1 MDYAGADRR
10 HLWHPFTQQR
20 TWTASEPLV
29 VESAEGNWLVDT
41 EGRRYLDG
49 VASLWCNVHGHRHPH
64 IDAAIRAQLDRVAHS
79 TLLGL
84 ANTTAVAAATALVD
98 VVPDGLTRVFFSEN
112 GAAAVEVALKMA
124 FRYWHNRGDTNRR
137 TFLALDEAYHGD
149 TLGAVSAGGIDLF
162 HAAFAPLLF
171 ECFRAPTNSPR
182 RSLDELLDPMDAT
195 LAEHAHEICAVVIEP
210 RCQGAAGMITFPA
223 GYVRGVRDLCDRH
236 GVLMICDEVA
246 TGFGRTGTM
255 FACEAEGVTP
265 DLMAVGKGITGGYLP
280 MSATLTTEAVYES
293 FLGEPEEGRQL
304 FHGHTYSGNA
314 LAAAACIANLEVFR
328 EEDTLANAARAAD
341 RMAARLE
348 EIAQLERVADVR
360 RAGTM
365 VGIELDDRA
374 GNAGAVAVC
383 ARVRDLG
390 VVLRPLGPV
399 VVWMPPL
406 SIESGEVELLA
417 DATAT
422 AIAELV

>member
-20 TWTASEPLV
+20 AWTATDPLV
-29 VESAEGNWLVDT
+29 VESAQGNWLVGTD
-41 EGRRYLDG
+41 GRRYLDG
-49 VASLWCNVHGHRHPH
+49 VASLWCNVHGHRHPR
-64 IDAAIRAQLDRVAHS
+64 IDAAVRAQLDRVAHS

-84 ANTTAVAAATALVD
+84 TNTTAIEAAAALVG
-98 VVPDGLTRVFFSEN
+98 VVPDGLTRAFFSEN

-124 FRYWHNRGDTNRR
+124 FSYWPNRGETTRR

-149 TLGAVSAGGIDLF
+149 TLGAVSVGGIALF
-162 HAAFAPLLF
+162 HASFAPLLF
-171 ECFRAPTNSPR
+171 DCFRAPTNMPR
-182 RSLDELLDPMDAT
+182 RSLDELLGPMDAT

-210 RCQGAAGMITFPA
+210 RCQGAAGMITFPD
-223 GYVRGVRDLCDRH
+223 GYVRGVRALCDRY

-280 MSATLTTEAVYES
+280 MSATLATEAVYES

-314 LAAAACIANLEVFR
+314 LAAAACVANLEVFR
-328 EEDTLANAARAAD
+328 EEDTLARAARAAD
-341 RMAARLE
+341 LMAAHLDV
-348 EIAQLERVADVR
+348 IAKLDAVADVR
-360 RAGTM
+360 RVGTM
-365 VGIELDDRA
+365 AGIELDERA
-374 GNAGAVAVC
+374 GARGAAAVC
-383 ARVRDLG
+383 ARVRELG

-406 SIESGEVELLA
+406 SIEPGEVDLLG
-417 DATAT
+417 DATTT
-422 AIAELV
+422 AIAELA